1 MSYIVIAG
9 AKSDIAKATAREY
22 AKNGYD
28 IYLAGRNISELEA
41 FAEDIRVRSQRVV
54 ELVELDILDYPSHQ
68 TFYNSLIEKPLGIIV
83 AVGYLG
89 EQEKAQLDNQ
99 EAQKIIDT
107 NYSGVVN
114 LLNIIAHDF
123 EERRAGF
130 IVGISSVA
138 GDRGRKSNYIYGSAK
153 AGLTAYLSGLRN
165 RLYESQVHVLT
176 VKPGFVATKMTEGMD
191 LPPKLTAQ
199 PEQVAQDIYKAQQ
212 QGKNVLY
219 TKWIWKYI
227 MFIITSIPEFIFKK
241 MSI

>member
-1 MSYIVIAG
+1 MSYIVIVG

-22 AKNGYD
+22 AQNGYD
-28 IYLAGRNISELEA
+28 IYLAGRNISELET
-41 FAEDIRVRSQRVV
+41 FAEDIRVRSEKAV
-54 ELVELDILDYPSHQ
+54 ELVELDILNYASHQ
-68 TFYNSLIEKPLGIIV
+68 VFYDSLAEKPLGVIS

-89 EQEKAQLDNQ
+89 EQEKAQIDSD
-99 EAQKIIDT
+99 EAHKIIDT
-107 NYSGVVN
+107 NYTGVVN
-114 LLNIIAHDF
+114 LLNIIANDF

-191 LPPKLTAQ
+191 LPEKLTAQ
-199 PEQVAQDIYKAQQ
+199 PEEVAQDIFKAQQ
-212 QGKNVLY
+212 SGKSVLY
-219 TKWIWKYI
+219 TKWMWKYV
-227 MFIITSIPEFIFKK
+227 MMIITSIPEFIFKK